1 MRIYEQLFKGVD
13 GVATARCT
21 LVPCGDG
28 YFEGVKS
35 VGDFSTERIVLYFAR
50 ESVEI
55 VGENL
60 SIGKYYEEDL
70 YLTGRILSVTV
81 LESADDSAQKTGR

>member
-1 MRIYEQLFKGVD
+1 MRIYEQLFKSVD
-13 GVATARCT
+13 GAATARCT
-21 LVPCGDG
+21 LVPRGEG

-35 VGDFSTERIVLYFAR
+35 VGDFSAERIVLYFAC

-60 SIGKYYEEDL
+60 SISKYYEEDL
-70 YLTGRILSVTV
+70 HLTGRIFSVAV
-81 LESADDSAQKTGR
+81 LETADDSAQKSDR